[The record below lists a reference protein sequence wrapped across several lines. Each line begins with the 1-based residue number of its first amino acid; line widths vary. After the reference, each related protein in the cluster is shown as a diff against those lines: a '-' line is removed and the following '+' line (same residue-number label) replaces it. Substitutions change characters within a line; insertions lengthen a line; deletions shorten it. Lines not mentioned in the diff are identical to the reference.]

1 MAQKQIGTAKK
12 KDINYVKVAL
22 LIGGGFLLYK
32 LVKKFGG
39 IISDPTGV
47 NQQNEDLQNVITVDE
62 SKLTYPKYQYL
73 SWANSLEQTLL
84 VDGTED
90 ESLIDGIIFQINND
104 NDWAQLVKDF
114 GVRINYVF
122 GYIPRGS
129 FTLPGALIEFV
140 PERIQDYNN
149 HFTGWGMKSR
159 I

>member
-1 MAQKQIGTAKK
+1 MAQKQIGTGKK

-32 LVKKFGG
+32 LVKKFGSV
-39 IISDPTGV
+39 ISDPTGV
-47 NQQNEDLQNVITVDE
+47 NQQNEDLQNVVTVDE

-84 VDGTED
+84 VDSTEN
-90 ESLIDGIIFQINND
+90 ETLIDGIIFQIQND

-114 GVRINYVF
+114 GVRLDYVM
-122 GYIPRGS
+122 GYIPRAS
-129 FTLPGALIEFV
+129 YTLPGALIEFV

-149 HFTGWGMKSR
+149 HFSGWGMKAR

>member
-1 MAQKQIGTAKK
+1 MAQKQIGSGRNQQPDYIK
-12 KDINYVKVAL
+12 IAL
-22 LIGGGFLLYK
+22 LIGGGYLLYK
-32 LVKKFGG
+32 LVKKIGG
-39 IISDPTGV
+39 VISDPTGV
-47 NQQNEDLQNVITVDE
+47 NQQNEDLGNAIVIDE
-62 SKLTYPKYQYL
+62 TKLTYPKYQYL

-84 VDGTED
+84 VDSTED
-90 ESLIDGIIFQINND
+90 ETLIDGIIFQIHND

-114 GVRINYVF
+114 GVRLNYSF
-122 GYIPRGS
+122 GYIPTGS